1 MTQKDLFQQQT
12 PETPSSQPDIPAS
25 PSVLPESREAQRMTA
40 TSGRTLAKLFHA
52 KDPLGAFSKMFMVTS
67 HWASTKCLLTWKPKV
82 TPQGRLLCQL
92 AVSTPRTDEIGS
104 GSSQE
109 MWATPRTT
117 DGTGGPRK
125 LDERGRRISHSSNL
139 VFGANLS
146 DQVRLWPTPK
156 ATDGSK
162 GSRTVK
168 GALKEMRRGKNKDL
182 GMMTALWPIPTT
194 RDHKGGYQ
202 GGRIRNGKVSMDTLD
217 VAVQHT
223 DNQQKTGGQLNPM
236 FVEWL
241 MGYPKGWTELKD

>member
-1 MTQKDLFQQQT
+1 MTQIDLFQQQT

-52 KDPLGAFSKMFMVTS
+52 KDPLGAFSRMFMVTS
-67 HWASTKCLLTWKPKV
+67 HWASTKCLLTWKPKI

-125 LDERGRRISHSSNL
+125 LDERGRRISQTNPDL

-146 DQVRLWPTPK
+146 DQVRMWPTP
-156 ATDGSK
+156 
-162 GSRTVK
+162 
-168 GALKEMRRGKNKDL
+168 
-182 GMMTALWPIPTT
+182 TANEDAAGTP
-194 RDHKGGYQ
+194 
-202 GGRIRNGKVSMDTLD
+202 NGKMQRMLGNHPD
-217 VAVQHT
+217 VR
-223 DNQQKTGGQLNPM
+223 NTGAGTLNPQW
-236 FVEWL
+236 VEWL
-241 MGYPKGWTELKD
+241 MGYPEGWTDLKG